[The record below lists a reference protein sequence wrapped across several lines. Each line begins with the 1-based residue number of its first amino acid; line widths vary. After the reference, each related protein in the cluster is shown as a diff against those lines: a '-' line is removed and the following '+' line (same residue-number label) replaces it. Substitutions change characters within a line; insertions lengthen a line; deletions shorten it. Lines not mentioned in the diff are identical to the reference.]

1 LSSELRNNQHFHNL
15 DWNVLEDYMSYLM
28 TKLIRGYSSI
38 PSVGA
43 ARRRGVE
50 RLLLTCTSF
59 LFGKKDGA
67 CQSIIYSRPKFT
79 NGGASY
85 NLSYGSISEGM
96 SRAQTFCNNI
106 LNNNS
111 LYQINILVLT

>member
-1 LSSELRNNQHFHNL
+1 
-15 DWNVLEDYMSYLM
+15 MSYLM
-28 TKLIRGYSSI
+28 TKLIPSYSSI
-38 PSVGA
+38 PSVGVV
-43 ARRRGVE
+43 RRRGVE

-67 CQSIIYSRPKFT
+67 CPSIIYSRPKFS

-85 NLSYGSISEGM
+85 NPNYGSISEGM
-96 SRAQTFCNNI
+96 SIAQTFCNNI
-106 LNNNS
+106 LNNS